1 MDITKL
7 ADLPESKTLEFKRD
21 ASSLDSI
28 LKAVIAFANTAGG
41 IVLIGVEDD
50 GTIVGLNNPGKEQE
64 KIVNSI
70 ANRIKPFLSPD
81 FSIITVKD
89 KQVLVIQVDYIP
101 APYYLADKGEAAG
114 VYVRLGNTNRAVSE
128 EVVSEIKRAAH
139 HPFFDKIPC
148 DNTTESDLDMDL
160 IHRTFAKHHI
170 QIDTAKLLSIG
181 ILVQKGKRV
190 VASNAG
196 VILFGKPDVRQ
207 QFFPFAEVRC
217 ARFAGT
223 TRAEFIDR
231 LDIEGGILSAIE
243 EVPKFIRRNT
253 KMAGK
258 FGAMRR
264 QDIPEYPVDGI
275 REALTN
281 ALVHANYEI
290 TGTRFFIAIYDDK
303 LEIQNPGIMPPGM
316 SIDQFKAGVSRIRN
330 PVIARVFGEL
340 DLIEEWGSGYKRIK
354 ESCQKNGYPE
364 PMWEEYG
371 TVMRVTFY
379 PHSDIATQIDAS
391 ETGRHQVGTKSATS
405 QHPVIEKEL
414 DFDTAAQKLSVF
426 CAKARTMN
434 EMVNFLGWKD
444 RAKFRKRFIDP
455 LIEKG
460 IIEMT
465 IPDKPQSSN
474 QRYVATHK
482 NDFLV

>member
-28 LKAVIAFANTAGG
+28 LKAVVAFANTAGG

-70 ANRIKPFLSPD
+70 ANRIKPLLSPD

-89 KQVLVIQVDYIP
+89 KQVLVIQVDYVP

-114 VYVRLGNTNRAVSE
+114 VYVRLGNTNRVVSG

-139 HPFFDKIPC
+139 HPFFDKTPC
-148 DNTTESDLDMDL
+148 DNTAESDLDMDL

-181 ILVQKGKRV
+181 ILTQKGKRV
-190 VASNAG
+190 VATNAG

-379 PHSDIATQIDAS
+379 PHSDTTTQIGAS
-391 ETGRHQVGTKSATS
+391 EPGQHQVGTKSAPS
-405 QHPVIEKEL
+405 QHQVIEKEL

-426 CAKARTMN
+426 CEKARTMN

-455 LIEKG
+455 LIEQG

-474 QRYVATHK
+474 QRYITTIMGK
-482 NDFLV
+482 